1 MAETIRVTI
10 KHSSHSIDELK
21 GGIEP
26 NLHYWGLDAE
36 LGELL
41 SQLEED
47 AQFEGIERKHDIKKF
62 DHGKF
67 KKFQFPAI
75 DVETL
80 QTITYVCVTTAAGAN
95 FIKTL
100 MEIIDKYLD
109 IRKKLKDVTE
119 YGSQHK
125 ELALE
130 VELDGATLDLKD
142 AAILKAKVAK
152 FAAKQLESPKE
163 KKAKKK
169 KED

>member
-1 MAETIRVTI
+1 MTETFTVTI
-10 KHSSHSIDELK
+10 KRSSHSIDQLTD
-21 GGIEP
+21 GIEP
-26 NLHYWGLDAE
+26 NSQYWGLDPE
-36 LGELL
+36 LNELL
-41 SQLEED
+41 SRLEED
-47 AQFEGIERKHDIKKF
+47 AQFEGIESKHDFKKF

-67 KKFQFPAI
+67 KQFQFPTI

-100 MEIIDKYLD
+100 LDIIDKSLD
-109 IRKKLKDVTE
+109 VRKKLKDVTE
-119 YGSQHK
+119 YGSEHK

-130 VELDGATLDLKD
+130 VKIGGATLDLED
-142 AAILKAKVAK
+142 APLLKAKLEK

-163 KKAKKK
+163 KKPKKK